1 MVKNS
6 SKNLDE
12 AKLILRALTHKL
24 RLKLVKYIDE
34 HEGTY
39 VKKMY
44 KDLRL
49 EQSVTSQHLR
59 ILREAGIV
67 TTKREGKNIRYFL
80 NYDKIKHVNKEIV
93 SFLKK

>member
-1 MVKNS
+1 MVKSS
-6 SKNLDE
+6 SKNLNE
-12 AKLILRALTHKL
+12 AKLVLRALTHKL
-24 RLKLVKYIDE
+24 RLRLIKYIDE

-67 TTKREGKNIRYFL
+67 TTVREGKNIRYYL
-80 NYDKIKHVNKEIV
+80 DYDKIKHINKEV
-93 SFLKK
+93 AAFLKK

>member
-1 MVKNS
+1 MAKKAS
-6 SKNLDE
+6 TNLLE
-12 AKLILRALTHKL
+12 GKMILRAISHKL
-24 RLKLVKYIDE
+24 RLRLIKYIDE
-34 HEGTY
+34 NEGTF

-67 TTKREGKNIRYFL
+67 TTEREVKNIRYFL
-80 NYDKIKHVNKEIV
+80 DYDRIKSINDHVTD
-93 SFLKK
+93 FLKK